1 MSLSRLCWDKSGFPD
16 RSYFACVDAH
26 NPHDPTTSLWL
37 FPSTGGEPI
46 AVTNGSSRDW
56 SPSWSSDGRRLFF
69 VSNRGGSMDL
79 WQQCIGD
86 QGPVRAPE
94 PLTVGVGMRS
104 TAFLPTG
111 RSSLTPGAGWC
122 RTCGAYVY
130 CATVRSAGTML
141 SSSPQASQAPS
152 SATSSRVKKM
162 SKASWKS
169 SLVIARLASCATLR
183 AMSRSFS
190 QLLPGM
196 SFLQIGRLLVKADYT
211 VEIEEQGADVFHA
224 SRNSYSQSETNK
236 NRISRSR
243 SGSMTNLFRDNY
255 LDIHRFDNAA

>member
-1 MSLSRLCWDKSGFPD
+1 M
-16 RSYFACVDAH
+16 
-26 NPHDPTTSLWL
+26 
-37 FPSTGGEPI
+37 
-46 AVTNGSSRDW
+46 
-56 SPSWSSDGRRLFF
+56 
-69 VSNRGGSMDL
+69 VSN
-79 WQQCIGD
+79 
-86 QGPVRAPE
+86 VRRIRILRDRA
-94 PLTVGVGMRS
+94 
-104 TAFLPTG
+104 AI
-111 RSSLTPGAGWC
+111 W
-122 RTCGAYVY
+122 
-130 CATVRSAGTML
+130 TML

-162 SKASWKS
+162 SKASRKS

-211 VEIEEQGADVFHA
+211 VEIEEQGTDVFHA
-224 SRNSYSQSETNK
+224 SRNSYSQSETNR